1 MRCITGRYVW
11 LLAVGCWL
19 LAACSS
25 DSTNEQRTVNTLQ
38 VVPYTAAYQNYGA
51 LSRRA
56 DSEGYSPYTPDH
68 DFTIGLFIKPDDLP
82 SSEYDLKLIH
92 YSNGVWHSQAIVE
105 DGKGYTIYGFM
116 PKTNAITPTI
126 SQSGDDVILTLTGI
140 PAVIAEDVCF
150 ITGVKDVDGDL
161 LQGKFNYTFHD
172 TDSPTDNEV
181 RLLMDHLFAA
191 VKLNFTVDEE
201 YSALRKIKLKGMALT
216 TTNTS
221 VSATITLTPN
231 ITGADPVKSVSY
243 TLTTADEGTQTA
255 TFFENTAGIELKPEN
270 AATIGGYFGY
280 FAPEQ
285 SSALTLVCTYDVYDR
300 YDNKIRE
307 NGTATNVLPD
317 LSASRGQLVTLNLNV
332 APTYL
337 GQLSEKDLDSPE
349 FTVN

>member
-38 VVPYTAAYQNYGA
+38 VVPYTVAYQNHGA

-56 DSEGYSPYTPDH
+56 ISEGYSPYNPDH
-68 DFTIGLFIKPDDLP
+68 DLSIGLFVLPDELP
-82 SSEYDLKLIH
+82 SSGYTVKLIR
-92 YSNGVWHSQAIVE
+92 YSNGVWHSQATVE

-116 PKTNAITPTI
+116 PKNNAITPSI
-126 SQSGDDVILTLTGI
+126 SQSEGNVILTLTGI

-150 ITGVKDVDGDL
+150 ITGVKDMTDDL
-161 LQGKFNYTFHD
+161 LQGKFNYTGQ
-172 TDSPTDNEV
+172 STDNDV

-221 VSATITLTPN
+221 VRAVITLRPN
-231 ITGADPVKSVSY
+231 ADEEDPVQSVAY
-243 TLTTADEGTQTA
+243 TPTTTEEETLTA
-255 TFFENTAGIELKPEN
+255 TFFENTAGVELKPEN

-307 NGTATNVLPD
+307 NCTATNVLPD

-337 GQLSEKDLDSPE
+337 GQLSDADLEWSIDI
-349 FTVN
+349 NN